1 MAHERLVRVIS
12 ALVLLA
18 IGPTT
23 WFVSPG
29 RTGDDANEGTS
40 QDKPFKS
47 LSKAVEK
54 ASDKDVIKLLDG
66 IYPEQKLEIS
76 DRDLT
81 IESIG
86 NANPRLKSLEISLK
100 DGKLTVS
107 DLEIQGEAKLSGVEK
122 SELAGKQMRFLGPV
136 EMTGFRYAGFS
147 ESRFNRAGVTAS
159 VIGDPK
165 VGKKPPVVLTFA
177 RCISVDAPG
186 DAFQV
191 RDIRGG
197 IEWQNC
203 LVVRSKA
210 KAISVRNAPRANV
223 DFCTIADV
231 GDFALAVVKCP
242 LTVTNSIIKAPPGKI
257 RNSGSIASDY
267 NLFAGD
273 PPEADRFGTHDQFGD
288 PKFGLAL
295 AGGDLQ
301 IYRPLS
307 TSPALKAASPRDRL
321 AVDLTGSPR
330 TRPAD
335 LGCLQVSR

>member
-1 MAHERLVRVIS
+1 VIS

-86 NANPRLKSLEISLK
+86 NANPRLKSLEVSVK
-100 DGKLTVS
+100 DGKLTVA
-107 DLEIQGEAKLSGVEK
+107 DLEIQGETKLTGVEK
-122 SELAGKQMRFLGPV
+122 SELAGKQMRFLGAV
-136 EMTGFRYAGFS
+136 EMSGFRFAGLA
-147 ESRFNRAGVTAS
+147 ESRFNRAGVTTTA
-159 VIGDPK
+159 IGDPK
-165 VGKKPPVVLTFA
+165 AGKKPPVALTFA

-191 RDIRGG
+191 RDTRGG

-203 LVVRSKA
+203 LIVRSKA
-210 KAISVRNAPRANV
+210 KAISVRNSNRAKV

-231 GDFALAVVKCP
+231 GDFALSVVKCP
-242 LTVTNSIIKAPPGKI
+242 LTVTNSIIQAPPGKI
-257 RNSGSIASDY
+257 RNGTSITSDY

-273 PPEADRFGTHDQFGD
+273 PPEADRFGAHDQFGD

-307 TSPALKAASPRDRL
+307 TSPALKAASPRDGL
-321 AVDLTGSPR
+321 AIDLTGARR